1 VTAPGPSIATCAGA
15 AAGTLATCA
24 AIERQGAFVIMPHK
38 DLVPVNPPGGITD
51 LLTGLRHFSRGHFG
65 FGDVLERALETYQA
79 DRARSSPALRR
90 ARVTAGR
97 NAVRLYAAALRQG
110 PLQPLSPDLA
120 SDRIARFASLWSMPF
135 DQAAAAM
142 AVRVTADLR
151 HYADARGLSFGAAA
165 KASRDAALAHQV
177 EQGPPFDPGADTLR
191 LAILPVP
198 PGGEQFT
205 PVPTHLGIVSTDCDA
220 QWLLIRLTALL
231 RDKYRAGEYPEVRT
245 AVTLDTASLAAS
257 LAAPRGLTGPD
268 ITGQLE
274 PAVSARVWELEHGTE
289 AAAVL
294 GRAHGISGAPA
305 YALDHVAGQSP
316 VIIRAGHPGDVPWAR
331 VAPGDRPLMQA
342 FGETEHVTPLN
353 ADHRQRLIHAYRT
366 AYNRAAGHR
375 PAAPARTAALSF
387 PRDPHQFLPSLDPSD
402 LIRQAAAQ
410 SGSRTPRPLRGL

>member
-1 VTAPGPSIATCAGA
+1 VTTTGPSIAARA
-15 AAGTLATCA
+15 AAAASTLATCA
-24 AIERQGAFVIMPHK
+24 AIEHENAFVIMPHR

-65 FGDVLERALETYQA
+65 FGDVLERGLATYQA
-79 DRARSSPALRR
+79 DRSGSSPALRR
-90 ARVTAGR
+90 ARVAAGR
-97 NAVRLYAAALRQG
+97 NAVRLYASALRQG
-110 PLQPLSPDLA
+110 LIQPLSPGLA
-120 SDRIARFASLWSMPF
+120 SDRIGRLASRWSMPSG
-135 DQAAAAM
+135 QAAAAM

-151 HYADARGLSFGAAA
+151 HYADVRGLSFDLAAE
-165 KASRDAALAHQV
+165 ASREAALAHKAG
-177 EQGPPFDPGADTLR
+177 QGPPFDPGTDTLR
-191 LAILPVP
+191 RAILPVP

-205 PVPTHLGIVSTDCDA
+205 PVPTHLGIVSTGCDA

-231 RDKYRAGEYPEVRT
+231 RDRYRAGEYPEVRT
-245 AVTLDTASLAAS
+245 AVSLDTASLAGA

-305 YALDHVAGQSP
+305 YALDHVAGQSA
-316 VIIRAGHPGDVPWAR
+316 VIIRAGRPGDVPWAR

-353 ADHRQRLIHAYRT
+353 ADHRQQLIHAYRT
-366 AYNRAAGHR
+366 AYNRAAEHR

-387 PRDPHQFLPSLDPSD
+387 PRDPHEFLPSLDPSH

-410 SGSRTPRPLRGL
+410 SGSRTPRPQRGL